1 MESTFLIVI
10 MGISF
15 AFAISCLTIWALL
28 KIKIIKINNS
38 KSNDNGTVKINDS
51 KSNDNGIIKNDLD
64 RI

>member
-15 AFAISCLTIWALL
+15 AFAISCITIWALA
-28 KIKIIKINNS
+28 KIKTIKINAR
-38 KSNDNGTVKINDS
+38 KSNDNGTMKINDS
-51 KSNDNGIIKNDLD
+51 KSDDNGIIKNDLD